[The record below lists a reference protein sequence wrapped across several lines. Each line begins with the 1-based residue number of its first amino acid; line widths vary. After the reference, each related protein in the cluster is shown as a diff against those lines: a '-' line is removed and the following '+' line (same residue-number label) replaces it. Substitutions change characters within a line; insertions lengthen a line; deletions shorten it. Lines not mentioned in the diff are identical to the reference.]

1 METLLRLVCAGA
13 LTLMVTPVWGQ
24 DSPPAPGPARVA
36 PTSPEAA
43 PSTSPAVVPARKI
56 PNPATD
62 TPTLTGNAARAQAD
76 AEHQAA
82 RARCEVHAKPDEAA
96 CLREADEAY
105 DRALASQNPGQPANP
120 GSSTG
125 AKGS

>member
-1 METLLRLVCAGA
+1 MEPLLRLACAGA
-13 LTLMVTPVWGQ
+13 LTLMVTAVWGQ

-43 PSTSPAVVPARKI
+43 PSTPSAVPARKI
-56 PNPATD
+56 PIPARNPATD
-62 TPTLTGNAARAQAD
+62 TPTLTRNARAQAD

-105 DRALASQNPGQPANP
+105 DRALASHNPDQF
-120 GSSTG
+120 
-125 AKGS
+125 